1 MNYENEKKAPRSD
14 GSHNGYRPGRGD
26 SACICLFPPR
36 EDVSSGTGLRG
47 SARRD
52 GAAHGRRSGAADAR
66 NGSAGRNAGRQRP
79 VYRRDDRTDGKLL
92 PQRQCQ
98 RELDAARGPLERRAR
113 RILCRGYLAALE
125 RVSAHGVCDE
135 RLPERTR
142 YGRRIQRHSRHRR
155 RLCLLAGIR
164 AHRAQ
169 RSVPPRHGI

>member
-1 MNYENEKKAPRSD
+1 MNYENEKRLRALTGAITDIVLAAVILLVFAYFHHGRM
-14 GSHNGYRPGRGD
+14 YLLGRGFVE
-26 SACICLFPPR
+26 APPR
-36 EDVSSGTGLRG
+36 
-47 SARRD
+47 RRS
-52 GAAHGRRSGAADAR
+52 HGRRSGAARRPKRKAR
-66 NGSAGRNAGRQRP
+66 TKRWSPTA

>member
-1 MNYENEKKAPRSD
+1 MKTKKRLRALTGAITDIVLAAVILLVFAYFHHGRM
-14 GSHNGYRPGRGD
+14 YLLGRGFVE
-26 SACICLFPPR
+26 AP
-36 EDVSSGTGLRG
+36 
-47 SARRD
+47 
-52 GAAHGRRSGAADAR
+52 AATAQPTAAAR

-79 VYRRDDRTDGKLL
+79 VYRRGDRTDGKLL